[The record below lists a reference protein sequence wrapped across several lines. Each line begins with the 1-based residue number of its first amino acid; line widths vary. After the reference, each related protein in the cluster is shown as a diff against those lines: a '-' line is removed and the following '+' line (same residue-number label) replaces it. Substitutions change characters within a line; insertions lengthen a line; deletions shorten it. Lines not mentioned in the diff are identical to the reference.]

1 MLKQIASIQIDLRKD
16 PNEYLISQIKD
27 IGYTVVLVGQTIKH
41 NQYIIAEENQEE

>member
-27 IGYTVVLVGQTIKH
+27 IEYTVVLVGQTIHH
-41 NQYIIAEENQEE
+41 NQYIIAKEEQDK